1 MKKFYAIVCITIA
14 SLTQLQAQAPQGFN
28 YQATVRNSSGDLIV
42 NTNVYFKFNIMQGS
56 QTSLPVFTEIHY
68 VPTDDLGQVNL
79 VIGQGTATTGVFSQL
94 DWSLGSYYLGIELDT
109 GNGYVA
115 MGTTQL
121 LSVPYA
127 LYAEN
132 SGNSSQSDLPT
143 GNNDG
148 DVLIWSSEVNNW
160 VVSDINIDNQ
170 QQNISTVIANTITP
184 FSASSGGEIN
194 SDGGYTITEKG
205 VVWSESPNPDISLQ
219 TKTNEGPGADNF
231 VSFLTNLNQN
241 TSYFYRSYFVNNLG
255 VTYGNSFLF
264 ETTDSQFYDMDE
276 DGYTPEQGDCNDD
289 DPLVNPGVQEIANDG
304 IDNNC
309 DGETDPDL
317 SQGNLNLQTFLA
329 LGDSFTAG
337 VADNALFID
346 SQINSIP
353 NLLAS
358 KLQLI
363 SESEFNQ
370 PLMNDNYGELT
381 FGGQRIGSPR
391 LVLNGMPTPIDQV
404 ITNYEQISSPT
415 DCTNI
420 LPGPYNNMGVPGV
433 KMTHYAAPGYGNLNN
448 LSSGTANPYFIRMA
462 STPNSSILDDA
473 ILLEP
478 TFFSLWAGIWD
489 IVSYAT
495 GGGANSEIIDFST
508 FITHYNNIINSLI
521 SNGTTQGVLINLPNP
536 LRFFYFTLFPHNSP
550 SYIALDNSQVT
561 TLNNAYS
568 SYNQNIN
575 TAYSD
580 GLISDQ
586 ERSMR
591 TILFQES
598 INNAIVIEDEYL
610 TNLGAYG
617 IPNIRQANEQD
628 LILIN
633 AQRFIGTE
641 AVPGDMNSI
650 NGYNIPLSDQWVLTP
665 NEQEII
671 NSSVS
676 SFNQHILT
684 VASTNNLAHFDIYSI
699 IEDAFSNGI
708 QFGQNISN
716 ALGQNSF
723 TLENFFTGLIGF
735 DGIHF
740 TPKFNG
746 YISNKILELLDS
758 HYGSNFYDSGN
769 LIDISSLPLF
779 YPNN

>member
-1 MKKFYAIVCITIA
+1 MKKVHTLILLLGIT
-14 SLTQLQAQAPQGFN
+14 LTAFAQAPQGFN
-28 YQATVRNSSGDLIV
+28 YQATVRNSSGDLVV
-42 NTNVYFKFNIMQGS
+42 NTNVYFKFNVIQGS
-56 QTSLPVFTEIHY
+56 QTAAPIFTETHY

-79 VIGQGTATTGVFSQL
+79 VIGQGTANTGVFSEL

-121 LSVPYA
+121 LSVPYS

-132 SGNSSQSDLPT
+132 SGNSSQSELPT
-143 GNNDG
+143 GDNDG
-148 DVLIWSSEVNNW
+148 DILIWSSEANNW
-160 VVSDINIDNQ
+160 VVSEINIDNQ

-219 TKTNEGPGADNF
+219 TRTNEGLGADNF
-231 VSFLTNLNQN
+231 ISSLTDLNEN

-255 VTYGNSFLF
+255 VTYGNSYLF
-264 ETTDSQFYDMDE
+264 ETSDSQFYDMDQ

-289 DPLVNPGVQEIANDG
+289 DPLVNPGAQEIANDG

-337 VADNALFID
+337 SADGALFID
-346 SQINSIP
+346 SQLNSIP

-370 PLMNDNYGELT
+370 PLMNDNYGVMTL
-381 FGGQRIGSPR
+381 GGTRIINPRLGLSGSPR
-391 LVLNGMPTPIDQV
+391 NIEEIIGPISTATEV
-404 ITNYEQISSPT
+404 SE
-415 DCTNI
+415 I

-433 KMTHYAAPGYGNLNN
+433 KMEGYAAPGYGNLNN
-448 LSSGTANPYFIRMA
+448 INYGTSNPYFIRMA
-462 STPNSSILDDA
+462 STPNSSILEDA

-478 TFFSLWAGIWD
+478 TFFTLWAGFYD
-489 IVSYAT
+489 IFSFAFTGVS
-495 GGGANSEIIDFST
+495 NSEIIDSST
-508 FITHYNNIINSLI
+508 FSTHYNIIINSLI

-536 LRFFYFTLFPHNSP
+536 LKFPFFTIVPHNPLGFDDYEINRLNEGYSTYN
-550 SYIALDNSQVT
+550 SALNYAVDN
-561 TLNNAYS
+561 
-568 SYNQNIN
+568 
-575 TAYSD
+575 

-586 ERSMR
+586 ERVKR
-591 TILFQES
+591 TIFFQVNT
-598 INNAIVIEDEYL
+598 NNSVVIIDEDL
-610 TNLGAYG
+610 TDLSAYG
-617 IPNIRQANEQD
+617 LPNYRLANDED
-628 LILIN
+628 LILITASN
-633 AQRFIGTE
+633 FIGSL
-641 AVPGDMNSI
+641 ADPNNPGSV
-650 NGYNIPLSDQWVLTP
+650 NGYGVPLSDQWVLTP
-665 NEQEII
+665 SEQEII

-676 SFNQHILT
+676 SFNQHILS
-684 VASTNNLAHFDIYSI
+684 VASANSLVYFDIYSI
-699 IEDAFSNGI
+699 IEDAFSSGI
-708 QFGQNISN
+708 QFGQNINN
-716 ALGQNSF
+716 AIGQNTF
-723 TLENFFTGLIGF
+723 TLESYLTGLIGL

-746 YISNKILELLDS
+746 FITNKILELLDS
-758 HYGSNFYDSGN
+758 YYGTNFYDSGN
-769 LIDISSLPLF
+769 LIDISTLPLF
-779 YPNN
+779 YPLN

>member
-1 MKKFYAIVCITIA
+1 MKKFYTILCLTIA
-14 SLTQLQAQAPQGFN
+14 SLTQLLAQAPQGFN
-28 YQATVRNSSGDLIV
+28 YQATVRNSAGDLIL
-42 NTNVYFKFNIMQGS
+42 NTNVYFKFNVMQGS

-79 VIGQGTATTGVFSQL
+79 VIGQGTATTGAFSEL

-143 GNNDG
+143 GDNDG
-148 DVLIWSSEVNNW
+148 DVLIWSSEANNW
-160 VVSDINIDNQ
+160 VVSEMNFDNQ
-170 QQNISTVIANTITP
+170 QQNISTVIANSITP

-219 TKTNEGPGADNF
+219 TKTIEGPGADNF
-231 VSFLTNLNQN
+231 VSLITNLNEN

-289 DPLVNPGVQEIANDG
+289 DPSVNPGAQEIANDG

-337 VADNALFID
+337 YADGALFID

-353 NLLAS
+353 NLIAS
-358 KLQLI
+358 KFQLI
-363 SESEFNQ
+363 SESDFNQ
-370 PLMNDNYGELT
+370 PLMNDNYGAMTLSGT
-381 FGGQRIGSPR
+381 RIRDPR
-391 LVLNGMPTPIDQV
+391 LVFDGSGPRKI
-404 ITNYEQISSPT
+404 EQIIGPISTATEVSE
-415 DCTNI
+415 I
-420 LPGPYNNMGVPGV
+420 IPGPYNNMGVPGV
-433 KMTHYAAPGYGNLNN
+433 KMEHYSAPGYGNLNN
-448 LSSGTANPYFIRMA
+448 ISSGTSNAYFIRMA
-462 STPNSSILDDA
+462 STPNSSILDNA

-478 TFFSLWAGIWD
+478 TFFSLWAGFSD
-489 IVSYAT
+489 ILSYSTA
-495 GGGANSEIIDFST
+495 GGYNSEIIDFST
-508 FITHYNNIINSLI
+508 FNTHYNNIINSLI

-536 LRFFYFTLFPHNSP
+536 LRFWFFTALPHNG
-550 SYIALDNSQVT
+550 SYITLDNSQIT
-561 TLNNAYS
+561 TLNNSYS
-568 SYNQNIN
+568 SYNQSIY

-580 GLISDQ
+580 GLISEQ

-591 TILFQES
+591 IILFEES
-598 INNAIVIEDEYL
+598 TNNAIVIEDEDL
-610 TNLGAYG
+610 TDLSVYG
-617 IPNIRQANEQD
+617 IPSIRQSNEDD
-628 LILIN
+628 LILIT
-633 AQRFIGTE
+633 AQGFIGAE

-671 NSSVS
+671 NSTVS

-684 VASTNNLAHFDIYSI
+684 VASTNNLAHFDINSI

-708 QFGQNISN
+708 QFGQNIN
-716 ALGQNSF
+716 NLYGENTF
-723 TLENFFTGLIGF
+723 TLEYAMTGLTSL

-740 TPKFNG
+740 TPQFNA
-746 YISNKILELLDS
+746 YIANKILELLDS

-769 LIDISSLPLF
+769 LIDISTLPLF
-779 YPNN
+779 YPLN

>member
-1 MKKFYAIVCITIA
+1 MKKFCVILCLAIA

-28 YQATVRNSSGDLIV
+28 YQATVRNSAGDLII
-42 NTNVYFKFNIMQGS
+42 NTNVYFKFNVIQGS
-56 QTSLPVFTEIHY
+56 QTAVPIFTETHY

-79 VIGQGTATTGVFSQL
+79 MIGQGTANTGTFSEL
-94 DWSLGSYYLGIELDT
+94 DWSLGNYYLGIELDT
-109 GNGYVA
+109 GSGYVA

-127 LYAEN
+127 LYAES

-143 GNNDG
+143 GDNDG
-148 DVLIWSSEVNNW
+148 DVLIWSSEANNW
-160 VVSDINIDNQ
+160 VVSEINIDNQ
-170 QQNISTVIANTITP
+170 QQNISTVIANSITP

-231 VSFLTNLNQN
+231 ISSLIDLNEN
-241 TSYFYRSYFVNNLG
+241 TSYYYRSYFVNNLG

-289 DPLVNPGVQEIANDG
+289 DPSVNPGAQEIANDG

-329 LGDSFTAG
+329 LGGSFTAG
-337 VADNALFID
+337 MADGALFID

-358 KLQLI
+358 KFQLI
-363 SESEFNQ
+363 GESEFNQ
-370 PLMNDNYGELT
+370 PLMNDNYGAMTLFGTRIKEPRLG
-381 FGGQRIGSPR
+381 FGGTAR
-391 LVLNGMPTPIDQV
+391 PI
-404 ITNYEQISSPT
+404 EQIIGPISTATEVSE
-415 DCTNI
+415 I
-420 LPGPYNNMGVPGV
+420 IPGPYNNMGVPGL
-433 KMTHYAAPGYGNLNN
+433 KMEHYSAPGYGNLNN
-448 LSSGTANPYFIRMA
+448 ISSGTSYPYFIRMA

-478 TFFSLWAGIWD
+478 TFFSLWAGFND
-489 IVSYAT
+489 ILPYST
-495 GGGANSEIIDFST
+495 NGGYNSEIIDFST
-508 FITHYNNIINSLI
+508 FNTHYNNIISSLI

-536 LRFFYFTLFPHNSP
+536 LRFFYFAAMSHNP
-550 SYIALDNSQVT
+550 YLTFDNSQIT
-561 TLNNAYS
+561 SLNNGYS
-568 SYNQNIN
+568 SYNQSINI
-575 TAYSD
+575 AYSD
-580 GLISDQ
+580 GLISEQ

-591 TILFQES
+591 TIIFQES
-598 INNAIVIEDEYL
+598 INNALVIEDEDL
-610 TNLGAYG
+610 TDLSVYG
-617 IPNIRQANEQD
+617 IASIRQANEQD
-628 LILIN
+628 LILIP
-633 AQRFIGTE
+633 AQGYIGTE

-650 NGYNIPLSDQWVLTP
+650 IGYFNPLSDQWVLTP

-671 NSSVS
+671 NSTVS

-684 VASTNNLAHFDIYSI
+684 VASTNNLAHFDINSI

-708 QFGQNISN
+708 QFGQNIN
-716 ALGQNSF
+716 NLYGENTF
-723 TLENFFTGLIGF
+723 TLENDLTGLTSL

-740 TPKFNG
+740 TPQFNA
-746 YISNKILELLDS
+746 YLANKILELLDS

-769 LIDISSLPLF
+769 LIDISTLPLL
-779 YPNN
+779 YPLN